1 MRGYVPLVFAG
12 LQKMKLAVGMLITLT
27 FLAAVPASAQNL
39 ALASTISTSPLDAG
53 YRQMYNLDFS
63 GAHTTFQQWEQ
74 GHPEDPMGP
83 VSDAAAYLFSEF
95 DRLHVL
101 EVDLFTDNQKFEKRD
116 KPTPDPA
123 VRNAFDSQLSK
134 AGQLASQILARS
146 PNDSNAMF
154 AQVLMNGLRGD
165 YLALIEK
172 RNVAGLSYMKT
183 GRGLAEKLLATHP
196 GYYDA
201 YLAIGIE
208 NYLLGINPA
217 PVRWLL
223 RIGGAQTDKDEGLTK
238 LRLTAEK
245 GHYLA
250 PFARLLLAVAALR
263 DNDRT
268 TAKIILADLSREFPA
283 NRLYQKELSRIQ

>member
-1 MRGYVPLVFAG
+1 MKVAAG
-12 LQKMKLAVGMLITLT
+12 LLITLT
-27 FLAAVPASAQNL
+27 FLAAVPASAQSL
-39 ALASTISTSPLDAG
+39 AHASVVAMSPLDTG

-63 GAHTTFQQWEQ
+63 GAHATFQQWEQ
-74 GHPEDPMGP
+74 GHPDDPMGP

-101 EVDLFTDNQKFEKRD
+101 EVDLFTDNQRFEKRE
-116 KPTPDPA
+116 KPVPDPA

-183 GRGLAEKLLATHP
+183 GRGLAEKLLASHP

-223 RIGGAQTDKDEGLTK
+223 RISGAQTDKDEGLTK

-268 TAKIILADLSREFPA
+268 TAKTILADLSREFPA

>member
-1 MRGYVPLVFAG
+1 MGFLGLLMTKRFAVLLISLVILSVTLRADDFAS
-12 LQKMKLAVGMLITLT
+12 V
-27 FLAAVPASAQNL
+27 SAPD
-39 ALASTISTSPLDAG
+39 SPLDTG
-53 YRQMYNLDFS
+53 YRQMYNLDFAA
-63 GAHTTFQQWEQ
+63 AHTTFQQFQ
-74 GHPEDPMGP
+74 QKHPEDPMGP

-101 EVDLFTDNQKFEKRD
+101 EVDLFTDNQRFEKRE

-123 VRNAFDSQLSK
+123 IRSAFDSKLTQ
-134 AGQLASQILARS
+134 ADHLASQALGKS
-146 PNDSNAMF
+146 PGDSNALF

-183 GRGLAEKLLATHP
+183 GRGLAEKLLAVHP
-196 GYYDA
+196 SYYDA

-208 NYLLGINPA
+208 NYLLGINSA
-217 PVRWLL
+217 PVRWVL
-223 RIGGAQTDKDEGLTK
+223 RMTGAQTDKDEGLSK
-238 LRLTAEK
+238 LRITAEK

-263 DNDRT
+263 DNDRN
-268 TAKIILADLSREFPA
+268 TARTILADLSREFPS